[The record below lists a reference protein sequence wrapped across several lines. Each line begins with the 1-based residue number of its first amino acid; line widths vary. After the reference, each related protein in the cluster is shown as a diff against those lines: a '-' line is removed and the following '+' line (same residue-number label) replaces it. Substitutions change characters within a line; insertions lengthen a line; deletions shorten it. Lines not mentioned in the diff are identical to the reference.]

1 MVESAKTD
9 KMSTAAKMET
19 PQRLGVPA
27 NDELE
32 FREAYAYAGEA
43 FQLIDRYK
51 TPPFPST
58 FALWY
63 AYVSKANES
72 LVTTVDHMLE
82 RGAVPSPYE
91 INELCKAHLAERET
105 EEVQQDIGRVF
116 QQELAGVLSLIEESV
131 SSSDQ
136 FAAALDQIE
145 ENLPDA
151 GAPDRVQ
158 LLLTRLMHEN
168 QRMVA
173 QTHDL
178 NIGLRESQKQ
188 IEKLNRE
195 LEDVRNQSMRDALTG
210 IANRRAFDA
219 RIDSEIQQAGATGNS
234 LCLALADIDCFKR
247 VNDTFGHRVG
257 DEVLRIFANVISENI
272 KGQDLVARYG
282 GEEFAIILP
291 RTEMA
296 SAFSLIDKIRREFF
310 SKELILRNSG
320 KTLGKISASFGISA
334 LEPGLSARDLIE
346 HADRKLYEAKNC
358 GRNQVRAEGIN

>member
-1 MVESAKTD
+1 MVESAKTK
-9 KMSTAAKMET
+9 KMSTAAKKET
-19 PQRLGVPA
+19 PPMGIPA

-32 FREAYAYAGEA
+32 YREAYAYAGEA

-63 AYVSKANES
+63 AYVSKANDS

-82 RGAVPSPYE
+82 KGSVPSPYE
-91 INELCKAHLAERET
+91 INELCKAHLSDRDAEEA
-105 EEVQQDIGRVF
+105 QQDIGREF

-131 SSSDQ
+131 SSSDK

-145 ENLPDA
+145 EGLPDA

-178 NIGLRESQKQ
+178 NVGLRESQKQ

-219 RIDSEIQQAGATGNS
+219 RIDSEIQQAEATGNS
-234 LCLALADIDCFKR
+234 MCLALADIDLFKR

-257 DEVLRIFANVISENI
+257 DEVLRIFASVISENI

-291 RTEMA
+291 RTEMNA
-296 SAFSLIDKIRREFF
+296 AFSLVDKIRQEFF

-334 LEPGLSARDLIE
+334 LEPGLTARDLIE
-346 HADRKLYEAKNC
+346 RADKKLYEAKNC

>member
-1 MVESAKTD
+1 
-9 KMSTAAKMET
+9 MSTAAKKET
-19 PQRLGVPA
+19 PPKLGVPA

-72 LVTTVDHMLE
+72 LVTTVDHMLQK
-82 RGAVPSPYE
+82 GSVPSPYE
-91 INELCKAHLAERET
+91 INELCKAHLADREA
-105 EEVQQDIGRVF
+105 EEAQQDIGREF
-116 QQELAGVLSLIEESV
+116 QQELAGVLSLIQESV
-131 SSSDQ
+131 NSSDK

-145 ENLPDA
+145 EVLPDA

-178 NIGLRESQKQ
+178 NVGLRESQKQ

-195 LEDVRNQSMRDALTG
+195 LEDVRHQSMRDALSLLDQALMLDDG
-210 IANRRAFDA
+210 PLAADSVRAMLGTLDRSHA
-219 RIDSEIQQAGATGNS
+219 VRLLG
-234 LCLALADIDCFKR
+234 ALAD
-247 VNDTFGHRVG
+247 G
-257 DEVLRIFANVISENI
+257 DGAALLQALGEINAQAADPAAVVDDP
-272 KGQDLVARYG
+272 DLAGLEIAQR
-282 GEEFAIILP
+282 FLP
-291 RTEMA
+291 RALPATCNPNGCRRPCSESFRRRTRERVCRSCGNYW
-296 SAFSLIDKIRREFF
+296 SAYFREVGEGAT
-310 SKELILRNSG
+310 SKSRPYP
-320 KTLGKISASFGISA
+320 A
-334 LEPGLSARDLIE
+334 
-346 HADRKLYEAKNC
+346 
-358 GRNQVRAEGIN
+358 